1 MGICALA
8 RSEAALYG
16 AEEAQEGAVW
26 RDGKPGEGVAES
38 HGLLPGETG
47 GVGRG
52 PRIEG
57 LRIKHTSV
65 SEEVRVGS
73 AQHQTAKASA
83 PEWSGNET
91 P

>member
-8 RSEAALYG
+8 RNEAALYG

-26 RDGKPGEGVAES
+26 RDGKPSEGVAES
-38 HGLLPGETG
+38 HRLLPGEAG

-52 PRIEG
+52 PRYEG
-57 LRIKHTSV
+57 LRIEHTSV

-73 AQHQTAKASA
+73 AQHQTAKTSI
-83 PEWSGNET
+83 PEWPGYET